1 MLLNGKPDISG
12 GPCNLSTT
20 QPGLDNAPTLLFGA
34 TPGAALSPC
43 RHGPADARRP
53 LRREQTSHD
62 RNNDNKN
69 TSRGCYPQRGAAHLA
84 RTRGSGAPPRTFTN
98 TSHCTFLLQYK
109 SDSQVPKGV
118 DSRHFHFQR
127 CCPAANAVLGS
138 PHWCWEGLCRLRCD
152 LPPSMAATRTV
163 VFSGRDAAQASGDSI
178 PQACR
183 GPRVSEPDD
192 CRALGSSPSRGLGPW
207 DTS

>member
-84 RTRGSGAPPRTFTN
+84 RTRGSGAPPEHSPTPVTAHKPRPLGGDGHWLSRGTRQGRLGRQQGEDTGIWLCSVFAQSQPQASWKLAGPVLEPPPIPLPTP
-98 TSHCTFLLQYK
+98 TPKPQGSESPVSKEFFHLLGDRQCEHL
-109 SDSQVPKGV
+109 VGGEEAPKGL
-118 DSRHFHFQR
+118 
-127 CCPAANAVLGS
+127 PA
-138 PHWCWEGLCRLRCD
+138 
-152 LPPSMAATRTV
+152 
-163 VFSGRDAAQASGDSI
+163 
-178 PQACR
+178 
-183 GPRVSEPDD
+183 
-192 CRALGSSPSRGLGPW
+192 
-207 DTS
+207 